1 MQDTN
6 SSLINRFIAFPRKI
20 KNLKRASILV
30 VLLVIVAVF
39 AFSRIGPS
47 LFSSGSKQSLVLS
60 NNKEDIKPV
69 KFSKQVN
76 KEFIFPIKN
85 DKDQEVSKIKFLVD
99 MAEIRDEI
107 IIKGQR
113 AEAIKGRTFLILNIK
128 VTNEHNETIQINTR
142 DYVRLQGTGNE
153 LLAPDIH
160 NDPVEIQAIS
170 TKYTRLGFP
179 VDDEMK
185 DFKLQIG
192 EIKGN
197 KTSIDINF

>member
-1 MQDTN
+1 MENTN
-6 SSLINRFIAFPRKI
+6 NFIS
-20 KNLKRASILV
+20 SILNFKKV
-30 VLLVIVAVF
+30 
-39 AFSRIGPS
+39 SWSKKRILILAISILIITMFFYGKKLPIFNS
-47 LFSSGSKQSLVLS
+47 TSNQALVLG

-69 KFSKQVN
+69 KFLKQIE
-76 KEFIFPIKN
+76 KDFSFPIKN
-85 DKDQEVSKIKFLVD
+85 EKDQEISKIKFFVEN
-99 MAEIRDEI
+99 AEIRDEI

-113 AEAIKGRTFLILNIK
+113 AEAIKGRTFLIINIK

-142 DYVRLQGTGNE
+142 DYVRLQGNGNE

-179 VDDEMK
+179 VDDNVK
-185 DFKLQIG
+185 GFKLQIG